1 MSQKITI
8 LTILVAVLAFLSFF
22 AVFTDIKSRIKM
34 SQSQNI
40 SLGVALI
47 AASQASEEANS
58 QTSYVLPVFEP
69 TYFPIRNYD
78 VPEPALNSKAFL
90 LYDTKNEKVIF
101 GRNSRKAL
109 PVASLTKLLTAIIA
123 LEYLEPGD
131 IIEIKKE
138 SIN

>member
-1 MSQKITI
+1 MTQKVTI
-8 LTILVAVLAFLSFF
+8 LTILVAALTFLSFF
-22 AVFTDIKSRIKM
+22 TVFTDIKNRAK
-34 SQSQNI
+34 I
-40 SLGVALI
+40 SESEKINPSFALI
-47 AASQASEEANS
+47 SASRANEETNS
-58 QTSYVLPVFEP
+58 QKSYVLPVSEP